1 MTKLLK
7 IFLPPFI
14 GFAVF
19 FLAVRYSTLYFTLRI
34 DQMGEGTLSSFM
46 AFYKFLLPLL
56 LTDAVLTQ
64 LLVVI
69 PVWRFGHG
77 TNAGL
82 KISILFDLIVVCLL
96 FASGIA
102 YAIWDRADGVS
113 NLVKLIAFMTSVQL
127 VYWIINLS
135 TLLLLEEHP
144 EPEIKEAEPEL

>member
-34 DQMGEGTLSSFM
+34 DQMGEGTLSSFI

-77 TNAGL
+77 TSAGL
-82 KISILFDLIVVCLL
+82 KISIVFDLVVVCLV
-96 FASGIA
+96 FASGIG
-102 YAIWDRADGVS
+102 YAIWDRADGIS
-113 NLVKLIAFMTSVQL
+113 NLVKLIVFMTSVQL

-135 TLLLLEEHP
+135 TLLLLEEHS
-144 EPEIKEAEPEL
+144 EPEIKEAVPES